1 MKKTRNLS
9 LIGLKN
15 RIHPYLKKMCIVYL
29 LMVVT
34 RFKSLLASNSKL
46 HKCNYE
52 IAHDASNSYF
62 FLVLALSSSASIYG
76 QTAGVNE
83 KPILGKATSALNNAA
98 NTLAEVASNISKTP
112 ISGKLDKAAVNA
124 AAPIGPEGAAVNAA
138 APIGPE
144 GAAVNAAAPIGPER
158 AAVNAAAPI
167 GPERAAVNAA
177 APIGPEGIVPGNMTA
192 PIGPEGIVPGN
203 MTAPIG
209 PEGIVPGNMTGSFIP
224 SNGII
229 NSATNEKKTNY

>member
-1 MKKTRNLS
+1 
-9 LIGLKN
+9 
-15 RIHPYLKKMCIVYL
+15 MCIVYL

-144 GAAVNAAAPIGPER
+144 G
-158 AAVNAAAPI
+158 
-167 GPERAAVNAA
+167 
-177 APIGPEGIVPGNMTA
+177 IVPGNMTA